1 MIVVMHNML
10 KQFYNY
16 LARSL
21 QDFFLSRNIQQG
33 DKFHIQFEKVEQVE
47 NLYQSLRDVD
57 GSEDFHYS
65 TNVGSYNTFTL
76 PVKDVKLIVAATI
89 DGVSPDW
96 LTHLRNQVNSNE
108 HQFLKTAILF
118 IHNTTLDSIIGGAK
132 GLQKEGLP
140 LHANSIIKEIRKK
153 LKTSSLSIWDQE
165 IIELNI
171 QHKSKQIFEDTSSIF
186 EYQNLLAALNDTKG
200 RIDPEEYRKFGL
212 FYDPGLSDHKGK
224 ELKNRLGENFDLFQK
239 VDNIHNYGSP
249 EMDLEKDFDAKGVG
263 LLQESDWR
271 DLEFKVV
278 KASQDSK
285 KENTP
290 IEYLG
295 STGIDDVTYWE
306 RSEGDTKVKTR
317 IRNII
322 VFHEGQTEYVQL
334 EFRFDK
340 RVSREGLTLGQGL
353 QVETTGKRIK
363 VLINSPKNST
373 FITNLSFKDHSA
385 KFDFKIAVVDCQSTM
400 LEMIKTSYLVKPKE
414 QLIVIQSGE
423 SSIVIN
429 PLGTEPVQE
438 ELTDYQNNDIEI
450 SEEQQLTLVKKISEQ
465 DDDQD
470 YILVNLTIQGTLLP
484 LALKEESVRPV
495 VATGLNVWKLKRENQ
510 ENFQYKGENKLIQG
524 TREYFARDDFRC
536 NLAREEKIIQS
547 GALFLQE
554 TKEGLQ
560 ALEIDVHP
568 EIKKAYQGLIQY
580 FKVNDLLPSL
590 AYLTPELV
598 LLYRH
603 YVQTYINIVDQI
615 PNGFSLVTQYKYL
628 IKVGT
633 IERMDGERELL
644 LTPLHPLNV
653 AYQIIFNESV
663 DQEQLTDELLKRL
676 SPVNLLPY
684 MYQDLH
690 RLYKPVEQT
699 HSPEWNYYVYYKLP
713 RYNGS
718 RNFVAKLVKEKIEE
732 FVEHFG
738 YLFNLSKQSPLMLNL
753 INLGD
758 CNEVLQGIFN
768 YYVDAINNNPD
779 LEQLIPIQL
788 FIYTKGSVITSF
800 EELSLYDDP
809 DIICEVFGLKLENK
823 YYSDDDLL
831 NIFRD
836 KVHFYMLEA
845 WQEKYHYAHIT
856 FYQMGETV
864 QESYTKMKDVSTGV
878 SLGGLVSGVPSI
890 YDGETYKTGFG
901 TKFLHVEQNILVSLV
916 ARFNALALKCNT
928 VNPFDSEECI
938 VMVISDENR
947 ELINQIYEST
957 HWVTF
962 IDPKVNLNFF
972 KADPNNSDLLII
984 HYSDQY
990 TSSSGYDAIT
1000 VTQRSKQ
1007 YQLIIEEFLREKGI
1021 ADVERYSPEVIN
1033 LFNSVNGDWLLRLIS
1048 DKGQFSREK
1057 LSILSAIK
1065 ISLAY
1070 FYHPDIIWIPISL
1083 EEILRVSGGVGLKK
1097 SEGLFSTKNLG
1108 GEGSYSDD
1116 LLLVGIAEKD
1126 GQVEIYYYPVEVK
1139 IGHNDSGIMATAVN
1153 QVHKTS
1159 QLIDD
1164 HLRKD
1169 TAENSEDFSEGL
1181 FTRCMYRNFL
1191 IQLAIVS
1198 AEKMKLYDVWP
1209 EQKWDWVINGDIR
1222 QKLLSDDY
1230 IISHRLDRY
1239 IGKGAVISFK
1249 KGIHFRNE
1257 CLENDVLVLELTEQ
1271 DGFNNITPPVED
1283 LKKKYLNGESDFNQ
1297 DRLLYKTY
1305 RTQQEGTPVT
1315 EEIDGTKGVA
1325 THQADMY
1332 QLSKVAQETNA
1343 MPASVVREVIGKP
1356 LEILFGTSHENNQP
1370 VYWFPT
1376 NTDKQMHTNTG
1387 IIGTMG
1393 TGKTQFTKSVI
1404 TQLYQHQADNVYGTP
1419 IGILIFD
1426 YKGDYIKPDFIAATN
1441 AKVLNLFHLPY
1452 NPLALYLNEDPRH
1465 LLPLHTAGSLVE
1477 TIAAGFGLGVKQQT
1491 TLKDLIM
1498 AAYEKRGIQKHNKN
1512 TWNQSAPTI
1521 HDVYR
1526 VYELNDDIKKDD
1538 SLYSALNK
1546 LFEYEIFEPNSANT
1560 QSLFEV
1566 INGVTVINLS
1576 GYDDSIQNLVVAI
1589 TLDIFYNQMQM
1600 AGHSNIEG
1608 QLREIKKVIL
1618 VDEADNFLSKDFKS
1632 LKKILKEGREFGVGT
1647 ILSTQLLSH
1656 FSTSDNEYANYILTW
1671 VVHNVSDISN
1681 KDVRNIYNTSSK
1693 AEEDNILNQIK
1704 KLQKHF
1710 SIVSI
1715 GAGAKPVM
1723 IRDKAF
1729 WELAFK

>member
-1 MIVVMHNML
+1 MHNMS

-21 QDFFLSRNIQQG
+21 HDFFVSRNIQQG
-33 DKFHIQFEKVEQVE
+33 DRFHIQFEKVEQVK
-47 NLYQSLRDVD
+47 NLYQSFREVD
-57 GSEDFHYS
+57 GSEDFFYS
-65 TNVGSYNTFTL
+65 TDVGSYNTFTL
-76 PVKDVKLIVAATI
+76 PINDVKLIVAATI

-108 HQFLKTAILF
+108 NQFLETAILF

-140 LHANSIIKEIRKK
+140 LHANSVIKDIRKK
-153 LKTSSLSIWDQE
+153 LKASTLSLWDQE

-171 QHKSKQIFEDTSSIF
+171 RNKSKQIFEDTSSIF
-186 EYQNLLAALNDTKG
+186 EYQNLLGAITDTKG
-200 RIDPEEYRKFGL
+200 RITQEEYRDFGL
-212 FYDPGLSDHKGK
+212 FYDSGLSDYRGK
-224 ELKNRLGENFDLFQK
+224 ELKSRLEENFDLFQK

-249 EMDLEKDFDAKGVG
+249 EIDLDKDFDATGVG
-263 LLQESDWR
+263 VLQESNWR

-278 KASQDSK
+278 KTSQDNK
-285 KENTP
+285 KKNTP

-295 STGIDDVTYWE
+295 SIGIDDVVYWD
-306 RSEGDTKVKTR
+306 RSDGDTKVKSR

-322 VFHEGQTEYVQL
+322 IFHEGRTEFKQL

-340 RVSREGLTLGQGL
+340 KVSREWLTIGQGL
-353 QVETTGKRIK
+353 QVETSGKKIK
-363 VLINSPKNST
+363 VLINSSKNTT
-373 FITNLSFKDHSA
+373 FITNLFFKNHGA
-385 KFDFKIAVVDCQSTM
+385 KFDFKIAVVDCQATM

-414 QLIVIQSGE
+414 KLIVIQSGE

-429 PLGTEPVQE
+429 PLGTEPIEE
-438 ELTDYQNNDIEI
+438 ELTDYQNNNIEM

-470 YILVNLTIQGTLLP
+470 YIFVNLKIQGTLLP
-484 LALKEESVRPV
+484 LALKEESIRPV
-495 VATGLNVWKLKRENQ
+495 VATGINVWRLKRENQ
-510 ENFQYKGENKLIQG
+510 ENFQYKGDNKLVQG

-536 NLAREEKIIQS
+536 NLAREKKIIES
-547 GALFLQE
+547 GALFFQE

-560 ALEIDVHP
+560 AFEIDVYL
-568 EIKKAYQGLIQY
+568 ELIKAYQELIKY
-580 FKVNDLLPSL
+580 FKDNDLLPSL
-590 AYLTPELV
+590 AYLTPELT
-598 LLYRH
+598 LLYRQ
-603 YVQTYINIVDQI
+603 YVETFITIVDQI
-615 PNGFSLVTQYKYL
+615 TNGFSLMTQYKNL

-633 IERMDGERELL
+633 IERLDGERELL

-653 AYQIIFNESV
+653 AYQIIFNENV
-663 DQEQLTDELLKRL
+663 AQEKLADELLKRL

-684 MYQDLH
+684 VYQDLH

-718 RNFVAKLVKEKIEE
+718 RNFVAKLVKEKIQE

-738 YLFNLSKQSPLMLNL
+738 YLFNLSKQSPMMLNL

-768 YYVDAINNNPD
+768 YYVDEINNNPD

-809 DIICEVFGLKLENK
+809 DMIYDVFGLKLENK
-823 YYSDDDLL
+823 HYSADDLL

-836 KVHFYMLEA
+836 KVQFYMMEA
-845 WQEKYHYAHIT
+845 WQEKYHYAHIS
-856 FYQMGETV
+856 FYQMGETA
-864 QESYTKMKDVSTGV
+864 QESYTKMKDVCTGV
-878 SLGGLVSGVPSI
+878 SLGGLESGVPSV

-901 TKFLHVEQNILVSLV
+901 TKFLQVEQNILVSLA
-916 ARFNALALKCNT
+916 ARLNALALKCNT
-928 VNPFDSEECI
+928 VDPYDSEEGI
-938 VMVISDENR
+938 VMVISDEDR
-947 ELINQIYEST
+947 EFINHIYEST

-1007 YQLIIEEFLREKGI
+1007 YQLIIEEFLREKGVVD
-1021 ADVERYSPEVIN
+1021 ADHYSPEVIN

-1116 LLLVGIAEKD
+1116 LLLVGITEKD
-1126 GQVEIYYYPVEVK
+1126 GLVEVYYYPVEVK
-1139 IGHNDSGIMATAVN
+1139 IGHNNSGTMTTAVN

-1159 QLIDD
+1159 QLIDV

-1169 TAENSEDFSEGL
+1169 SVENTEDCSEGP
-1181 FTRCMYRNFL
+1181 FTRSMYRNFL

-1198 AEKMKLYDVWP
+1198 AEKMKLYEVWP
-1209 EQKWDWVINGDIR
+1209 EQKWDWITNGEIR
-1222 QKLLSDDY
+1222 RKLLSDDY
-1230 IISHRLDRY
+1230 NISHRLNEY
-1239 IGKGAVISFK
+1239 IGKSAVISFK

-1257 CLENDVLVLELTEQ
+1257 CLENGVQVLELTEQ
-1271 DGFNNITPPVED
+1271 DGFNNITLSVEE
-1283 LKKKYLNGESDFNQ
+1283 LKNKYLNGETDFNP
-1297 DRLLYKTY
+1297 DKLLYKTY
-1305 RTQQEGTPVT
+1305 SSQQKGTIVTGEIGDIEVPVILPT
-1315 EEIDGTKGVA
+1315 DIT
-1325 THQADMY
+1325 Y
-1332 QLSKVAQETNA
+1332 QHGEAVQETNTI
-1343 MPASVVREVIGKP
+1343 PVSLVREVTGKP
-1356 LEILFGTSHENNQP
+1356 LEILFGHNRENNQP
-1370 VYWFPT
+1370 VHWFPT
-1376 NTDKQMHTNTG
+1376 DTDKLMHTNTG

-1393 TGKTQFTKSVI
+1393 TGKTQFTQSVI
-1404 TQLYQHQADNVYGTP
+1404 AQLYQNQADNVYGTS

-1426 YKGDYIKPDFIAATN
+1426 YNGDYIKPDFITATN
-1441 AKVLNLFHLPY
+1441 AKVLNPVHLPY
-1452 NPLALYLNEDPRH
+1452 NPLALYLTEDSRDF
-1465 LLPLHTAGSLVE
+1465 LPLHTAGSLVE
-1477 TIAAGFGLGVKQQT
+1477 TIATGFGLGVKQQT

-1498 AAYEKRGIQKHNKN
+1498 AAYEKRGIQKRDKK

-1526 VYELNDDIKKDD
+1526 VYELNEDIKKDD

-1546 LFEYEIFEPNSANT
+1546 LFEFEIFEPNSAKT
-1560 QSLFEV
+1560 QTLFET

-1576 GYDDSIQNLVVAI
+1576 GNDESFQNLVVAI
-1589 TLDIFYNQMQM
+1589 TLDTFYNQMQM
-1600 AGHSNIEG
+1600 SGHSNIEG
-1608 QLREIKKVIL
+1608 QYREIKKVIL

-1632 LKKILKEGREFGVGT
+1632 LKKILKEGRKFGVGT

-1671 VVHNVSDISN
+1671 IVHNVSDISN
-1681 KDVRNIYNTSSK
+1681 KDVRNIFNTSSK

-1715 GAGAKPVM
+1715 GAGAKPM
-1723 IRDKAF
+1723 LIRDKAF
-1729 WELAFK
+1729 WELDLP